1 MITINNGI
9 IHLRNT
15 HISYILEVLDQKYIL
30 QRYIGKSLRH
40 YHKSPMTY
48 YKRGYNTEHDVSI
61 ENASFD
67 DLPFLYP
74 QLGHGDYRIPAI
86 EVEAHHQRYCE
97 LLLKEVHIL
106 DEKKTLSGLPS
117 LKSHGRSETLEVV
130 YEDKHIGLEVNQ
142 YITIYEDLGVLSF
155 SASFRSC
162 KEDLILYNTQSV
174 SLELPSQDYQVM
186 TMYGLHAKEGNIQL
200 SALNT
205 GIFQIESTRGSS
217 SPQMHPFAALISGSD
232 IYAMHFIYS
241 GNYCCKIQKDSFGKV
256 RMQMGLHPSM
266 NNWHLHK
273 GEEFYTP
280 EVVVNYSST
289 GLEGMRMNFHELY
302 RHHLLPQSQELPPVL
317 LNTWEAMYY
326 DVSLEKIEEQA
337 KCASELGIELLV
349 LDDGWF
355 RKENNSHNSMGDWKC
370 NTSKLPGGIQKAA
383 ELVKSYG
390 LKFGLWFEPE
400 AISKNSDLYIQHP
413 DYALSVDGYE
423 PTLGRHEYLLDLSRE
438 DVQNYLIHMLDSYL
452 STGLIDYI
460 KWDMNRPMSD
470 VCSHISKYSTEVA
483 HRYMLGLYHVL
494 DVITS
499 RYPDVLFEGCSSGG
513 ARFDPGILC
522 YMQQNWASDNTDAL
536 DRSVIQDSFSLLYP
550 QSVIGAHI
558 SAVPNHQTGR
568 ITSLETRYDIA
579 KLFNLGYEL
588 DLTKCTDDELDDI
601 KKQIQEYKTIR
612 KETLNGELHAIECD
626 ENHLG
631 WEVVSLDR
639 KTVYVVIMTRF
650 YNPLTAQK
658 YFELTYLDEDSDY
671 LECHT
676 QEIYGGDEL
685 QHMGLCVPLEHGDFK
700 TYTFILKKV

>member
-1 MITINNGI
+1 MITINNSI

-30 QRYIGKSLRH
+30 QRYIGKPLRH

-97 LLLKEVHIL
+97 LLLKEVHVL
-106 DEKKTLSGLPS
+106 DEKKTLPGLPS

-130 YEDKHIGLEVNQ
+130 YEDKHIGLEVSQ

-162 KEDLILYNTQSV
+162 KEELILYNTQSV

-289 GLEGMRMNFHELY
+289 GLEGMRMNFHEL
-302 RHHLLPQSQELPPVL
+302 
-317 LNTWEAMYY
+317 T
-326 DVSLEKIEEQA
+326 I
-337 KCASELGIELLV
+337 
-349 LDDGWF
+349 
-355 RKENNSHNSMGDWKC
+355 
-370 NTSKLPGGIQKAA
+370 
-383 ELVKSYG
+383 
-390 LKFGLWFEPE
+390 
-400 AISKNSDLYIQHP
+400 
-413 DYALSVDGYE
+413 
-423 PTLGRHEYLLDLSRE
+423 
-438 DVQNYLIHMLDSYL
+438 
-452 STGLIDYI
+452 TG
-460 KWDMNRPMSD
+460 
-470 VCSHISKYSTEVA
+470 
-483 HRYMLGLYHVL
+483 
-494 DVITS
+494 ITS
-499 RYPDVLFEGCSSGG
+499 YIIKYLGSYVL
-513 ARFDPGILC
+513 
-522 YMQQNWASDNTDAL
+522 
-536 DRSVIQDSFSLLYP
+536 
-550 QSVIGAHI
+550 
-558 SAVPNHQTGR
+558 
-568 ITSLETRYDIA
+568 
-579 KLFNLGYEL
+579 
-588 DLTKCTDDELDDI
+588 
-601 KKQIQEYKTIR
+601 
-612 KETLNGELHAIECD
+612 
-626 ENHLG
+626 
-631 WEVVSLDR
+631 
-639 KTVYVVIMTRF
+639 
-650 YNPLTAQK
+650 
-658 YFELTYLDEDSDY
+658 
-671 LECHT
+671 
-676 QEIYGGDEL
+676 
-685 QHMGLCVPLEHGDFK
+685 
-700 TYTFILKKV
+700 